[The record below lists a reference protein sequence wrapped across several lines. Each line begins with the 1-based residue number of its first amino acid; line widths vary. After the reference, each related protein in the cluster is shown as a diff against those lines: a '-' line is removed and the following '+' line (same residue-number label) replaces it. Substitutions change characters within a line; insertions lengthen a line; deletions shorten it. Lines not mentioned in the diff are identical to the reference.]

1 MSENNFGY
9 DAMFAIKT
17 ESRPT
22 DAQIDE
28 LAEFMARNVPQVNSK
43 VPAGYTYLGQFID
56 HDIALDSEVG
66 KPPWEPISLTN
77 TRNLRTPFF
86 DLETLYGD
94 TPSNPN
100 ELVRKNFLAD
110 GSASLLKL
118 GATIKEEVTEEFQ
131 NDLPRFENSPKAQI
145 VDERN
150 DENLAVAQ
158 TQVALI
164 KFHNAV
170 AAHIVGGADISER
183 FEKARTI
190 TTHCYQRMI
199 LDDFLP
205 KIIKRDVLETV
216 LEENRFYRPQLDNVF
231 MPLEFSVA
239 AYRTGHS
246 MVRDSYNWNRI
257 FNDDVNAIFRASLA
271 NLSLFT
277 GSRGLGGFNHG
288 RKHLPSDWLINW
300 NQFFD
305 IDDSSKQEKF
315 NFAKKID
322 TTISSSLGFLNP
334 GVSTYTRK
342 TSLPAMDLFRTR
354 ALDLPTGQEISDK
367 INGRQSLKSDQIADL
382 LPDNLKGEFSKNT
395 PLWFYLLAE
404 AEINEGGETLGEIG
418 SQIIA
423 ETFVG
428 LLRIDEFS
436 VLNNDFSPDK
446 ELTNEKGFFGMP
458 EMLKFIAKHNKGFLN
473 PIGD

>member
-1 MSENNFGY
+1 MPENNFGY
-9 DAMFAIKT
+9 DAMFEIKT
-17 ESRPT
+17 QSNPT
-22 DAQIDE
+22 DTQIDE
-28 LAEFMARNVPQVNSK
+28 LAQFMARNVEQVNSK
-43 VPAGYTYLGQFID
+43 IPAGYTYLGQFID
-56 HDIALDSEVG
+56 HDITLDSEVG
-66 KPPWEPISLTN
+66 KPPWEAISLTGI
-77 TRNLRTPFF
+77 RNLRTPFF

-94 TPSNPN
+94 TPANPN
-100 ELVRKNFLAD
+100 ETVRNNFLED
-110 GSASLLKL
+110 NSASLLKL
-118 GATIKEEVTEEFQ
+118 GWTIKEEVTETFQ
-131 NDLPRFENSPKAQI
+131 NDLPRFENSPKANI

-158 TQVALI
+158 TQVALM

-170 AAHIVGGADISER
+170 ATHIVGGNDTSER
-183 FEKARTI
+183 FEKAREI
-190 TTHCYQRMI
+190 TTHHYQWMI
-199 LDDFLP
+199 LHDFLP
-205 KIIKRDVLETV
+205 KIIKEAVLNTV
-216 LEENRFYRPQLDNVF
+216 LKENKFYRPQPDNVF

-246 MVRDSYNWNRI
+246 MIRDSYQWNRI

-277 GSRGLGGFNHG
+277 GNGGLGGFIHG

-300 NQFFD
+300 NHFFD
-305 IDDSSKQEKF
+305 IDDSGKQEKF

-322 TTISSSLGFLNP
+322 PTISSSLGFLNP

-342 TSLPAMDLFRTR
+342 TSLPALDIFRAR
-354 ALDLPTGQEISDK
+354 ALNLPTGQEVSDK
-367 INGRQSLKSDQIADL
+367 ISGQQALKPDQIADL
-382 LPDNLKGEFSKNT
+382 LPDNLKAEFSENT

-404 AEINEGGETLGEIG
+404 AEVNEGGETLGEIG

-428 LLRIDEFS
+428 LLKIDKFS
-436 VLNNDFSPDK
+436 ILNNDFSPDK

-458 EMLKFIAKHNKGFLN
+458 EMLKFIAKHNKDFLN